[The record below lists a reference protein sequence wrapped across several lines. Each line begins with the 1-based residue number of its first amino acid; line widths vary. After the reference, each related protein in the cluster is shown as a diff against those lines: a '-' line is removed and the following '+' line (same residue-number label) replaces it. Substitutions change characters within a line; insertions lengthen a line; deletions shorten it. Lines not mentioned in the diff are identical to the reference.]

1 LEALNSCIQCI
12 RIAVGDGSGIPE
24 RHSALRSF
32 PSWLRIEPRRH
43 PDYFRVRGDRDI
55 AGKPFLACVQ
65 RVVSKTPVGSASA
78 TPPAGSLTRLPSTLL
93 GWIPCSDR
101 CRARLA
107 GSSEA
112 RRVWGEGQASRHD
125 RAHIDQDG
133 MWGQCGQVNPFW
145 IARAYIT
152 FTIATLPVPRLS
164 PDRHRGGRGV
174 SKAFGPFQAI
184 PSHGWPSPQ
193 KDGCLRRPLVRRPRA
208 VADHRLPFPKK

>member
-1 LEALNSCIQCI
+1 MIIGPPPKFHEVRGILHEQSGSWKHTTAAYSAPNSSWGWLC
-12 RIAVGDGSGIPE
+12 GIPE

-43 PDYFRVRGDRDI
+43 PDYFRVRGDLDI
-55 AGKPFLACVQ
+55 AVKPFLACVQ

-78 TPPAGSLTRLPSTLL
+78 TPPAGSLTRLPSALL

-145 IARAYIT
+145 IARAYIH
-152 FTIATLPVPRLS
+152 LH
-164 PDRHRGGRGV
+164 D
-174 SKAFGPFQAI
+174 
-184 PSHGWPSPQ
+184 
-193 KDGCLRRPLVRRPRA
+193 
-208 VADHRLPFPKK
+208 